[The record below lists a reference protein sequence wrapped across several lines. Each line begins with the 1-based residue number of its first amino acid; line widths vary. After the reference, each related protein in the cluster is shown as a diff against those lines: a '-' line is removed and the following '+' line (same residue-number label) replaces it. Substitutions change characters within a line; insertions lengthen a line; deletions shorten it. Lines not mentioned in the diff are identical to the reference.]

1 MRFYTKA
8 WYRLCAEVD
17 DTDLFEAIPDKDYTQ
32 EDILALHEQLKEA
45 YVEEARRI
53 YDLPPEPPLGS
64 DEDFSLEQLPD
75 SLSSEI
81 FALSKE
87 ERQHLRQQLEQMYQK
102 ETEAYQKEIAAFEAR
117 PPFDPTAA
125 AVAFE
130 KNYQENLEHP
140 LMAFPAWVTEQVDL
154 RLLALERMPESI
166 LKKLK
171 KQLQKEDKARLK
183 AKARMEREAKAALK
197 KQVIPQEIRDSF
209 DFHDDIVV
217 SVEKDGTQVLM
228 DICAFEADEDG
239 MPSTRIIFEDA
250 KVLEQDAALQIADEA
265 DDEGLMIV
273 YLQQEL
279 YRQSDGTYE
288 VHMLLAVEGQP
299 CYLTIRCS
307 DIRFEKV

>member
-1 MRFYTKA
+1 MRYYTKA

-32 EDILALHEQLKEA
+32 DDILALHEQLKKA
-45 YVEEARRI
+45 YVEEAHRI
-53 YDLPPEPPLGS
+53 YDLPPEPPLDP
-64 DEDFSLEQLPD
+64 DEDLSLEQLPD

-87 ERQHLRQQLEQMYQK
+87 ERQHLRQQLEQVYQK

-117 PPFDPTAA
+117 PPFDPTAE

-171 KQLQKEDKARLK
+171 KQMQKEDKARLK

-197 KQVIPQEIRDSF
+197 KQAIPQEIRDSF

-217 SVEKDGTQVLM
+217 SVKKEGTKVLM
-228 DICAFEADEDG
+228 DVCAFEEDEDG
-239 MPSTRIIFEDA
+239 MPNTRIIFEDA
-250 KVLEQDAALQIADEA
+250 KVLEQDAALQTANEA
-265 DDEGLMIV
+265 DDESMSIV

-279 YRQSDGTYE
+279 YRQPDGTFE
-288 VHMLLAVEGQP
+288 VHLLLAVEGQP

-307 DIRFEKV
+307 DIRFEKM